1 MMSHVTKS
9 VRTPKGKPFEPFLCV
24 CVCVLNIELSCGRAR
39 QETTD
44 NVAERERRSDFT
56 PLLLSK
62 VYLNR
67 KTEKKGVKSLG
78 DTHFQPESQRDAS
91 TKIRKHL
98 IKLFFCSCAN
108 LIGDLKNTQF
118 LKLFSVGS

>member
-1 MMSHVTKS
+1 MKQAVRKTGNDVTRHKIRQNTKRRS
-9 VRTPKGKPFEPFLCV
+9 LRTLSLCV

-39 QETTD
+39 QGTTD

-67 KTEKKGVKSLG
+67 KTEKKDVKSLG
-78 DTHFQPESQRDAS
+78 DTRFHSESQSDAS
-91 TKIRKHL
+91 TKSRKHL
-98 IKLFFCSCAN
+98 DKTFFSVV
-108 LIGDLKNTQF
+108 DLKKTHSF
-118 LKLFSVGS
+118 